1 MNAPDSFR
9 QTAPNPLWH
18 ALHGAFLDA
27 LFPPRCAGC
36 ATWSRAVFCESCAPQ
51 LNPIAAPFCDRCG
64 EAFDP
69 LACCAPICARC
80 RAKTPHFRAARAA
93 FQFDGP
99 LREAIHRLKYRQKS
113 ALAPR
118 LAPFLARAFQQD
130 AFLSEFN
137 PDFLVPVPLHR
148 ARLKKRG
155 FNQSSLL
162 AHQLSPLIGVPT
174 LELLRRTRNTPPQ
187 VTLKGK
193 ERADNVK
200 GAFVASQNAGEWQGA
215 RVLLID
221 DVYTT
226 GATLGEAAKT
236 LRRAGAGDICAL
248 TLAR

>member
-1 MNAPDSFR
+1 MNAPDSLR
-9 QTAPNPLWH
+9 QTAQDPLWQT
-18 ALHGAFLDA
+18 LHSAFLDA

-36 ATWSRAVFCESCAPQ
+36 GAWSREIFCETCAPQ
-51 LNPIAAPFCDRCG
+51 LRPIRAPFCDCCG
-64 EAFDP
+64 EVFDP
-69 LACCAPICARC
+69 LSYSAPTCARC
-80 RAKTPHFRAARAA
+80 RAKTPHFRAARAM
-93 FQFDGP
+93 FHFDGP
-99 LREAIHRLKYRQKS
+99 LRAAIHRLKYRQKS

-118 LAPFLARAFQQD
+118 LAPFLERAFRED
-130 AFLSEFN
+130 AYLSVFD
-137 PDFLVPVPLHR
+137 PQLLVPIPLHR

-162 AHQLSPLIGVPT
+162 AQQLSPLLGVPSR
-174 LELLRRTRNTPPQ
+174 EILRRTRNTPPQ

-200 GAFVASQNAGEWQGA
+200 GAFVATQNASEWQGA

-221 DVYTT
+221 DVFTT

-236 LRRAGAGDICAL
+236 LRLAGAGEVCAL